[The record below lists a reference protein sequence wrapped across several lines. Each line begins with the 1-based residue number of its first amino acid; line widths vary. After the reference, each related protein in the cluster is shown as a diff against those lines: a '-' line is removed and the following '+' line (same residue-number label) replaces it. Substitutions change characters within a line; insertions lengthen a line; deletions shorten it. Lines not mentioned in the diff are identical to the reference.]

1 MELETLNRT
10 QVIAL
15 IDAHVRLYTNR
26 VHAAEQGQRG
36 VNLNECEMYLAIW
49 QDAYDVV
56 MRVDGWP
63 VDWWTYFA
71 PKELVEI
78 RDAVACGDYDELLA
92 RSATESGSD
101 PPKEAS

>member
-1 MELETLNRT
+1 MMRLEGLSRD

-26 VHAAEQGQRG
+26 VRAAEQGQRG
-36 VNLNECEMYLAIW
+36 VNLGECERYLDIW

-63 VDWWTYFA
+63 DRWWVYFA
-71 PKELVEI
+71 PNELVEM
-78 RDAVACGDYDELLA
+78 RDAIACGDYDDLLERA
-92 RSATESGSD
+92 ASPEPD
-101 PPKEAS
+101 PPKGAA